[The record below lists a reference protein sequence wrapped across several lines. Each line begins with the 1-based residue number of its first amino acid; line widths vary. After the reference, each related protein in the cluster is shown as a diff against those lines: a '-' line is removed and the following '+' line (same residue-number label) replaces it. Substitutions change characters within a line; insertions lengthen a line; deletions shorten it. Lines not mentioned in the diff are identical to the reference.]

1 MTTPSHHMSSISC
14 PLSAIPPVP
23 RSADFVGRV
32 YDHLS
37 SLLAPWPVVPVSFIG
52 ISTILSLFVC
62 EFWSYC

>member
-1 MTTPSHHMSSISC
+1 MSSISC

-52 ISTILSLFVC
+52 SLNDDKHLCTHWLGF
-62 EFWSYC
+62 Y

>member
-1 MTTPSHHMSSISC
+1 MSSISC

-37 SLLAPWPVVPVSFIG
+37 SLLAPWPVVPVSFIAKQCMALVTVG
-52 ISTILSLFVC
+52 
-62 EFWSYC
+62 